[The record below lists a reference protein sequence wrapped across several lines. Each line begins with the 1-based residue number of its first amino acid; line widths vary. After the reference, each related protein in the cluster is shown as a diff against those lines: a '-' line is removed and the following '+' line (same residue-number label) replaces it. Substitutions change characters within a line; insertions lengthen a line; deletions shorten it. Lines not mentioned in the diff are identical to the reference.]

1 MHIHPMDRIIRIDND
16 STSVT
21 FTCMASGS
29 PSYYWQREV
38 GTIRSN
44 SVGINSSNLI
54 LHSILP
60 SDSGRYQCVAVNK
73 HGANYSNY
81 AMLIVEGMLSP
92 VNAYYYNYFCVH
104 TQ

>member
-1 MHIHPMDRIIRIDND
+1 MDRIIRIDND

-29 PSYYWQREV
+29 SSYYWQREV
-38 GTIRSN
+38 GSIRSN
-44 SVGINSSNLI
+44 LVGINGSNLI

-92 VNAYYYNYFCVH
+92 ANACYYNYLCVR